1 MDELAPLL
9 ALRECVVFLVE
20 DGPLDEL
27 FVHEDGPRNELPSG
41 HCNVYPKLASLT
53 YTPRRVICVVRS
65 ARGSHY
71 DLASNCTSLHAI
83 DSLPQPFRVYFRP
96 LLDVY
101 RAAGPCNWPPL
112 ANVRASPG
120 ACSARNLLQI
130 RSPDYECPPATLAG
144 SPASTDG
151 LRGVVYGP
159 EMRTRATTPP
169 QWNVARPATE
179 CGDRGMV
186 TWLPANGASAMLAA
200 LAPDAHPTAEWVLDA
215 PVPPPVYSGP
225 EIPTLD

>member
-1 MDELAPLL
+1 MCHAKRFQHHPDYFYIGINA
-9 ALRECVVFLVE
+9 RSTKDF
-20 DGPLDEL
+20 
-27 FVHEDGPRNELPSG
+27 S
-41 HCNVYPKLASLT
+41 ASLELNSGCLGRCGVSE
-53 YTPRRVICVVRS
+53 YHRS
-65 ARGSHY
+65 RIAQP
-71 DLASNCTSLHAI
+71 LHAI